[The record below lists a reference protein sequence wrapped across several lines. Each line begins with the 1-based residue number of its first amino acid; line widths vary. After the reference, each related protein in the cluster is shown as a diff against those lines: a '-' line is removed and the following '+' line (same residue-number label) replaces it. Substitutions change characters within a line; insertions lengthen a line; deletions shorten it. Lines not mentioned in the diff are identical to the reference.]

1 VTGVLLVG
9 GRSRRFGSPKAL
21 ARLGGETL
29 SERGWS
35 SLAWCDERFALGKAA
50 DGLRLPFPVADD
62 GSAVRAPLAGVVA
75 GLRMASHDLVVMLP
89 VDCPGVTP
97 DSLQKLVAAC
107 EDDAAVPTTGPLPGA
122 YHRRT
127 LPLLEEHLAAG
138 KLALRDALATLA
150 VRVVPL
156 DSAVLVNVNT
166 REDLERL
173 EALAR
178 RSASSALNRRPGRR
192 ACAVAP
198 TSARI
203 AEPHARRRRGGRATP
218 RRRR

>member
-35 SLAWCDERFALGKAA
+35 SLAWCERFALGKAA

>member
-9 GRSRRFGSPKAL
+9 GASRRFGSPKAL

-29 SERGWS
+29 AEIAWS
-35 SLAWCDERFALGKAA
+35 ALSWCDERFTVGKAA

-75 GLRMASHDLVVMLP
+75 GLRFASNDVVVMLP
-89 VDCPGVTP
+89 VDCPAITP
-97 DSLQKLVAAC
+97 DSLQTLVAGC
-107 EDDAAVPTTGPLPGA
+107 EDAAVPTTGPLPGA

-127 LPLLEEHLAAG
+127 LPVLEERLARG
-138 KLALRDALATLA
+138 EFALRDALATLA
-150 VRVVPL
+150 VQVVSL
-156 DSAVLVNVNT
+156 ESAVLANVNT

-178 RSASSALNRRPGRR
+178 QANCER
-192 ACAVAP
+192 
-198 TSARI
+198 
-203 AEPHARRRRGGRATP
+203 
-218 RRRR
+218 